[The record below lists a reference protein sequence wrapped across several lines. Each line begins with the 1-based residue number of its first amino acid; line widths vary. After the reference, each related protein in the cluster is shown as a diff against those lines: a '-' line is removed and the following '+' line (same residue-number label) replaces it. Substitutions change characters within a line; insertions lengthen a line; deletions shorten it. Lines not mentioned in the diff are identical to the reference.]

1 MTNFAPW
8 TTATLRSYG
17 IPQDQAT
24 QTNGSPALQ
33 DIATNYTAVSSSFS
47 YLFPPLSLTL
57 FTFAP
62 GPARLAVVQAQPTS
76 VQLQLQGQPGTPYVI
91 QSSTNLTPGAWV
103 PVSTN
108 RLSGSTMTFSLPA
121 SPGTPMQYYRAVW
134 QP

>member
-1 MTNFAPW
+1 V
-8 TTATLRSYG
+8 TLGEKEPGNHAQR
-17 IPQDQAT
+17 IAIRHLPEPQCQGQGT
-24 QTNGSPALQ
+24 
-33 DIATNYTAVSSSFS
+33 SFS

-62 GPARLAVVQAQPTS
+62 GAARLAVVQAQPTS

-91 QSSTNLTPGAWV
+91 QSSTNLAPGAWI

-108 RLSGSTMTFSLPA
+108 RLAGSTMTFSLPT